1 MQDIG
6 MAIRGRKIKME
17 YVITQIATNDIYQ
30 DILEDMLNQSLDY
43 IDTDPPNMC
52 WEEFQVLPSSPDA
65 HKYQAIED
73 WFMEAP
79 IIYKVEI
86 DGYIVMYGSGRRE
99 IEGQGMFCAC
109 VDMMRA
115 DESGSNA
122 WSYSM
127 EWTEAADAFYKSISD
142 GIPETSTW
150 VVEGS
155 SMDIAYSNS
164 VNPNDDGDIQ
174 NLSVVNTETIEDHYG
189 HTLRKLVIIRNT

>member
-1 MQDIG
+1 
-6 MAIRGRKIKME
+6 MA
-17 YVITQIATNDIYQ
+17 YTITQIAKNDIYQ
-30 DILEDMLNQSLDY
+30 DIFEDMLDQSLAY
-43 IDTDPPNMC
+43 IDADPPNMN
-52 WEEFQVLPSSPDA
+52 WEDFGLSTEATDANKLTVLL
-65 HKYQAIED
+65 D
-73 WFMEAP
+73 WFNEAP

-99 IEGQGMFCAC
+99 IEGQGMFCAG

-127 EWTEAADAFYKSISD
+127 EWTEAVDFFYKSISH

-155 SMDIAYSNS
+155 SMDIAYSDS

-174 NLSVVNTETIEDHYG
+174 NLSVVNTETIEDHNGYN
-189 HTLRKLVIIRNT
+189 LKKLVIIRNT

>member
-1 MQDIG
+1 
-6 MAIRGRKIKME
+6 
-17 YVITQIATNDIYQ
+17 
-30 DILEDMLNQSLDY
+30 MLTKEPYLVC
-43 IDTDPPNMC
+43 TDAN
-52 WEEFQVLPSSPDA
+52 
-65 HKYQAIED
+65 KYQAVED

-115 DESGSNA
+115 DASGSNA

-174 NLSVVNTETIEDHYG
+174 NLSVVNTETIEDHNGYN
-189 HTLRKLVIIRNT
+189 LKKLVIIRNT